1 MASDYRFADGH
12 NVALGSLA
20 LIVPQ
25 PASPGVQVVR
35 RDEAVSGV
43 VHEQGLWIPLNY
55 NKLTVA
61 KYQALNTLFG
71 LASALEND
79 ITIYCPNFQY
89 VSTRYNGKIIRPEQG
104 VDIRRTSHLLS
115 DVTYRVINLVA
126 L

>member
-12 NVALGSLA
+12 GAALGSLA
-20 LIVPQ
+20 AIVPQ
-25 PASPGVQVVR
+25 PASPGVQVVQR
-35 RDEAVSGV
+35 NSGVSGV

-71 LASALEND
+71 LAAALEND

-89 VSTRYNGKIIRPEQG
+89 IYTRYNGKIIRPEQG

-115 DVTYRVINLVA
+115 DVTFRVINLVA